1 MKLITFKKN
10 IKQNGRTGKCIE
22 RKRKSKKKSK
32 KKLTR
37 PLLSASK
44 FKSRFLVCGGSVRQ

>member
-10 IKQNGRTGKCIE
+10 KKQNGRTGKCRE

-44 FKSRFLVCGGSVRQ
+44 FKSRFLACGGSIRQ